1 MPEQSDTSPP
11 PERDHKRRHRV
22 AVWSLVVLA
31 SVLLI
36 FSLTANWVQHELLD
50 SSQVASTTDEILKEE
65 DVQTALSTYAVDQLY
80 ANVDVQGELEKRL
93 PSAAQPLAAPITAAT
108 RQLALS
114 VAERALASPQ
124 VQELVASAVERAD
137 QQFVSL
143 VEDENEYVSTTG
155 GEVVLLYGSVIADLA
170 ARLGLDPATITKIQ
184 DVVQSFSQ
192 DLKQELPKAQS
203 EIESVR
209 AGLAQAQEGELSP
222 EVQQDLQTLRATAA
236 KLQDTIAGLQKS
248 IKGVQGSVPDQLQ
261 GRVASLEDRLTTLD
275 GRLAALEARTA
286 AVVKDPS
293 QADVEGLDATLASL
307 QAGITTA
314 LESQAVQTPGELVLL
329 DSDQLEGVQTLVG
342 LLRNLG
348 IVLPILVLLLYVA
361 AIYLAKGWRRS
372 ALIGAGAGI
381 LVATLLVL
389 LVLRLAGDAIV
400 DSVTDTE
407 TVQPAVQSVWDILSD
422 GLRERARFILVI
434 GLAFIAAGLLAG
446 PGRAAVAT
454 RRFLA
459 PHLSERPAAV
469 YLAVA
474 VLFLLW
480 LAFIP
485 GIDNLG
491 QVLVIVMLAVLAVV
505 GIEILRRQ
513 TAQEF
518 APGPTGS

>member
-1 MPEQSDTSPP
+1 MPERSDTSAS
-11 PERDHKRRHRV
+11 PERKRRHRIV
-22 AVWSLVVLA
+22 VWSLVVLA
-31 SVLLI
+31 SVLLL
-36 FSLTANWVQHELLD
+36 FSLMANWIQHELLD

-93 PSAAQPLAAPITAAT
+93 PSSVQALAAPITAAT
-108 RQLALS
+108 RQLALG
-114 VAERALASPQ
+114 VAERALASPR
-124 VQELVASAVERAD
+124 VQELVTTAVERAD

-155 GEVVLLYGSVIADLA
+155 GEVVLQYGSVIADLA
-170 ARLGLDPATITKIQ
+170 ARLGLNPATITKIQ
-184 DVVQSFSQ
+184 DVVQGFSES
-192 DLKQELPKAQS
+192 LKQELPKAQS
-203 EIESVR
+203 EIEAVR
-209 AGLAQAQEGELSP
+209 AGLSQVQTTGELTP
-222 EVQQDLQTLRATAA
+222 EIQQDLQTVHATAA
-236 KLQDTIAGLQKS
+236 KLRNTIAGLQKS
-248 IKGVQGSVPDQLQ
+248 IKGVKGSVPDQLQ
-261 GRVASLEDRLTTLD
+261 DRVASLEDRLTSLD

-286 AVVKDPS
+286 AVLEDPS
-293 QADVEGLDATLASL
+293 KADVEGLDATLASAD
-307 QAGITTA
+307 AGITTV
-314 LESQAVQTPGELVLL
+314 LDRQVVQTPGELVLL
-329 DSDQLEGVQTLVG
+329 DSDQLEEVQSLVG

-361 AIYLAKGWRRS
+361 AIYLAKGWRRN
-372 ALIGAGAGI
+372 ALLGAGAGI
-381 LVATLLVL
+381 LVSTLIVL
-389 LVLRLAGDAIV
+389 LALRLAGNAIV

-434 GLAFIAAGLLAG
+434 GLGFIVAGLLAG
-446 PGRAAVAT
+446 PSRAAVAM

-459 PHLSERPAAV
+459 PHLRDRPAVV
-469 YLAVA
+469 YLVVA

-480 LAFIP
+480 LSFIP
-485 GIDNLG
+485 GINNLG

-513 TAQEF
+513 TAREF